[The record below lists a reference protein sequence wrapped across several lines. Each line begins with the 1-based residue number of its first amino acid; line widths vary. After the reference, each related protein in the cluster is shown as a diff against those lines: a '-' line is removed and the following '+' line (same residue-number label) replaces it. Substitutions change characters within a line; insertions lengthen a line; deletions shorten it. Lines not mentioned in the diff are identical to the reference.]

1 MQCQKQKRCR
11 EAECSV
17 RSRRDEGKD
26 GEENIAHKDGED
38 EVDEGGLS
46 GAMIDC
52 RNSNMP
58 DSSVFVI
65 EEECIEEEA
74 C

>member
-1 MQCQKQKRCR
+1 MIDWRNSNLIK
-11 EAECSV
+11 
-17 RSRRDEGKD
+17 
-26 GEENIAHKDGED
+26 EEED

-74 C
+74 CWRRRA